1 MNTKI
6 DAEIWN
12 SLSRVQK
19 RAIAENIAVDEPAS
33 SRYDLGEIAAW
44 AGTLALSAAVVGFAL
59 IAMR

>member
-6 DAEIWN
+6 DAQIWN

-19 RAIAENIAVDEPAS
+19 RAVAENMLVEENSHADKNEIIAWV
-33 SRYDLGEIAAW
+33 
-44 AGTLALSAAVVGFAL
+44 GTLALSAAIVGFAI